1 MPNEPVRQR
10 LMVRPWEEPVVLAG
24 TDPRSTPGV
33 SGKSKARAQ
42 FVKIERALAELQERL
57 WAEDRRSL
65 LLILQGTDT
74 SGKDGTVKHVMA
86 SVNPQGCRV
95 VTFKAPTEEEK
106 QHHFLWRIRRALP
119 GTRLIGI
126 FNRSH
131 YEDVLVPRVKN
142 LLPKK
147 EWTKRYDEI
156 NRFEQEVTESGTTIV
171 KAFLHIS
178 FEEQRKRLIERLH
191 DPTKRWKFD
200 PDDLPERAL
209 WTDYQIAYEDALNQ
223 CSTKAAPWYVIPADR
238 KWYRNWA
245 VSCIV
250 RETLEE
256 MAPRYPD
263 PAFDLAEMEA
273 RLAPQS

>member
-1 MPNEPVRQR
+1 MTRRAVRPR
-10 LMVRPWEEPVVLAG
+10 LMSTPWEESTVLARI
-24 TDPRSTPGV
+24 DPRSTPGA
-33 SGKSKARAQ
+33 SGKRKAKAE
-42 FVKIERALAELQERL
+42 FAKIEQSLAELQERL
-57 WAEDRRSL
+57 WAENRRSL

-156 NRFEQEVTESGTTIV
+156 NRFEQEVTESGTMIV

-209 WTDYQIAYEDALNQ
+209 
-223 CSTKAAPWYVIPADR
+223 
-238 KWYRNWA
+238 
-245 VSCIV
+245 
-250 RETLEE
+250 
-256 MAPRYPD
+256 
-263 PAFDLAEMEA
+263 
-273 RLAPQS
+273 